1 MKKFF
6 LYSRDADSFFNIIQ
20 VEILGEFKNPWYL
33 HSESEFV
40 ISYDFQIELINGK
53 WLFETPEDCIKYRN
67 DLCDLKILEITKQ
80 KLDNSVDWS
89 S

>member
-53 WLFETPEDCIKYRN
+53 WLFETFEDCIKYRN
-67 DLCDLKILEITKQ
+67 DLCDLKILEMTEQ